1 MVISKSKSCLKQNDR
16 GVQIIQGQL
25 IMVIVR
31 NQIQG
36 LYIIQLLYIP
46 VIAVRCYL
54 IIRSG
59 RPCDSNYL
67 AFPFQFL
74 QLSSQSFV
82 YWHVLSGR
90 KDIKEDN
97 SSQPVYFRKLKRY
110 SFNNN
115 TTLELQNI
123 LKLYRVLA
131 YTLNLAVW
139 PSTRIHRFTNQLS
152 CEQSC

>member
-54 IIRSG
+54 IISSG

-82 YWHVLSGR
+82 YWHVLAGR
-90 KDIKEDN
+90 KDIKEHN
-97 SSQPVYFRKLKRY
+97 SSQPIYFRKLKRY

-131 YTLNLAVW
+131 YTLNLEVW
-139 PSTRIHRFTNQLS
+139 LSTRIHRFTNQLS
-152 CEQSC
+152 GEQSC